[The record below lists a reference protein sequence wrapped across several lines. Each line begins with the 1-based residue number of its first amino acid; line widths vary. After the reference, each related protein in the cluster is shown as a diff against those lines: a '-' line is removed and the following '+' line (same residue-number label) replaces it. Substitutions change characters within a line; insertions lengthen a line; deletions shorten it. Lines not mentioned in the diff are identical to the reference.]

1 LLELRLQRS
10 VRTVSIDAGGEPGEV
25 MVASLRARVAWAW
38 NGGLFGFGMGVA
50 TPLAIRPTTGPETPV
65 PWTGRSAP
73 GVAAAMICG
82 GAAAPPREESDMDQP
97 ERVGSAVPEVSRS
110 ADMVKAFTSAAT
122 GQGVVG
128 TPTTAGERTAVP
140 LIETMFAGGY
150 GGGGGSD
157 SQGEKADLGA
167 GGGGGGFGRSR
178 TVAILEVAP
187 DGVRVRPVFDQT
199 AVILAAVGALAGVL
213 GAVRHV
219 RRRR

>member
-1 LLELRLQRS
+1 LPELRLRRAVRVQPVELGS
-10 VRTVSIDAGGEPGEV
+10 VLAEV
-25 MVASLRARVAWAW
+25 KVASLQARVAWTSR
-38 NGGLFGFGMGVA
+38 GGVVGFGLGMA
-50 TPLAIRPTTGPETPV
+50 TPLAIRPATGPATSV
-65 PWTGRSAP
+65 PWTGRSPASL
-73 GVAAAMICG
+73 AAAMIGG
-82 GAAAPPREESDMDQP
+82 GADAPPREERNMDQS
-97 ERVGSAVPEVSRS
+97 ERVSTVVPEATRA

-128 TPTTAGERTAVP
+128 PATTAGDRTAVP

-157 SQGEKADLGA
+157 SKGETAGVGA

-199 AVILAAVGALAGVL
+199 AVILAGLGALAGVL
-213 GAVRHV
+213 GAVRHA
-219 RRRR
+219 RRRH

>member
-1 LLELRLQRS
+1 LWLRRA
-10 VRTVSIDAGGEPGEV
+10 VRARPVEVGGVLAEV
-25 MVASLRARVAWAW
+25 EVASLQARVAWTS
-38 NGGLFGFGMGVA
+38 NGGVAGFGLGMA
-50 TPLAIRPTTGPETPV
+50 TPLAIRPATGPARSV
-65 PWTGRSAP
+65 PWTGRSPASL
-73 GVAAAMICG
+73 ATAMICR
-82 GAAAPPREESDMDQP
+82 GAGAPPRKESNMDEA
-97 ERVGSAVPEVSRS
+97 ERVGTVVPEVSRS

-128 TPTTAGERTAVP
+128 PATTAGDRTAVP

-157 SQGEKADLGA
+157 SEGEKADIGA

-199 AVILAAVGALAGVL
+199 AVILAGVGALAGVL
-213 GAVRHV
+213 GALRHA